1 MAAAVPVEGPDPRVF
16 RRTMGLFATGVTVLA
31 THTPDGVVA
40 MTANAI
46 SAVSLEPLLVLACV
60 DHRARLAA
68 HLAPGLPFSINFL
81 RDDQE
86 VLSRYFAGGWRDH
99 PAPEFRFESWDG
111 TPRLVGAL
119 AAVRCDVDRLHDGGD
134 HWIVVGRVVG
144 LDEGTAPW
152 NPLLFY
158 AGRYRRVAP
167 AAIPAQPPEQWG
179 PDGVSIYYEQWDA
192 PDPQAG
198 GRPPAGP
205 PPAAEPEP
213 LA

>member
-1 MAAAVPVEGPDPRVF
+1 MAAPWPGEGPDPKAF

-31 THTPDGVVA
+31 AQGPDGLVA

-46 SAVSLEPLLVLACV
+46 SSVSLDPLLVLACV
-60 DHRARLAA
+60 DHKARFAA
-68 HLAPGLPFSINFL
+68 HLAPGLVFSINFL

-99 PAPEFRFESWDG
+99 PVPEHRFEPWG
-111 TPRLVGAL
+111 GAPRLVGAL
-119 AAVRCDVDRLHDGGD
+119 AAVRCDVDRLYDGGD
-134 HWIVVGRVVG
+134 HWIVMGRAVG
-144 LDEGTAPW
+144 LHEGTAPW

-167 AAIPAQPPEQWG
+167 LATPAAPPERWG
-179 PDGVSIYYEQWDA
+179 PDGISIYYEEWA
-192 PDPQAG
+192 SW
-198 GRPPAGP
+198 GRPASESTDG
-205 PPAAEPEP
+205 